1 MLKNGCFCVVGENSS
16 RVPWISRRS
25 NQSILREINPECS
38 LKGLML
44 KLKLQYF
51 GHWMRRTDLL
61 EKTLRKDWRW
71 EEKGTI
77 ENEMVEWH
85 HRLNGHESEWTPGD
99 GDGQGGL
106 VCCDSWGCKESDT
119 TEWLTELNWILIYL
133 SLKDIEESKTT
144 VMAKAIIKNTLSAIF
159 NPSVVFKQSCEH
171 ATSHLY
177 LAIAV
182 SSVAE

>member
-1 MLKNGCFCVVGENSS
+1 MEIQPVHPKGD
-16 RVPWISRRS
+16 
-25 NQSILREINPECS
+25 QSWVFI
-38 LKGLML
+38 G
-44 KLKLQYF
+44 
-51 GHWMRRTDLL
+51 RTDS
-61 EKTLRKDWRW
+61 EAETLILWPLHVKSWLIGKDPDAGKDWEQ
-71 EEKGTI
+71 EEKGTT
-77 ENEMVEWH
+77 EAGSH
-85 HRLNGHESEWTPGD
+85 HQFNGHGFGWTPRV